1 MLRAKA
7 GARHMMKSRAAHQA
21 YTVMAVTA
29 EPGRR
34 EALLAE
40 AMADLIEMA

>member
-1 MLRAKA
+1 
-7 GARHMMKSRAAHQA
+7 MKSRAAHQA